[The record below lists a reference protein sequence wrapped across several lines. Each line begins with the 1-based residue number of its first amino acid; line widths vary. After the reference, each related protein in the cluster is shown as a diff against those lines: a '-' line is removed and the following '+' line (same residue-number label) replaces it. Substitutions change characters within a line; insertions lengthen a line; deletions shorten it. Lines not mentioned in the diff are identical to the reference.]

1 VRPAEDIEAKVS
13 GLYSKISNPV
23 LTNLKIAATND
34 ISLTDVYPAQ
44 LPDLFHGSQLVV
56 FGRYSGKGAAA
67 IKLTGQ
73 VGKEVKEFV
82 YELTFPEKTND
93 ERSFVESIWARRK
106 VGFLLDQIRANGE
119 KKELVDETVALAK
132 KYGITTP
139 YTSWL
144 IVPDAAVPVVRAE
157 GERRP
162 VVGFE
167 PGGPPP
173 ALAPVTPQGTPKPV
187 VKFLE
192 ENKEKPGENGAPAPG
207 PFGGIRG
214 DIAEKDL
221 KSSGSKSA
229 EGKAKE
235 EAADK
240 KKAYDDAFQALRRRD
255 QTATQTGKLGVD
267 LSVQIQNMRNQNR
280 LEQTALRNV
289 QGRNMLE
296 VGGIWIDEG
305 FNDKSKLV
313 VVKAQSEAY
322 FRILERHT
330 AVKDFY
336 RLGNHVVWVTPSG
349 AVLVVDANDGK
360 AKLSDE
366 EIDKLFVAKK

>member
-144 IVPDAAVPVVRAE
+144 IVPDGPVPVVHGPGGPGRA
-157 GERRP
+157 P
-162 VVGFE
+162 A
-167 PGGPPP
+167 GPPP
-173 ALAPVTPQGTPKPV
+173 ALTKPGQGGARPV
-187 VKFLE
+187 VEFL
-192 ENKEKPGENGAPAPG
+192 KEAKPEGA
-207 PFGGIRG
+207 G
-214 DIAEKDL
+214 DIANRRNEIAERELAKGDG
-221 KSSGSKSA
+221 KGE
-229 EGKAKE
+229 EGKQLQDAK
-235 EAADK
+235 DK
-240 KKAYDDAFQALRRRD
+240 KQAYDDALKAFRGKDRGAVQS
-255 QTATQTGKLGVD
+255 GKLGVD
-267 LSVQIQNMRNQNR
+267 LSVQMQNLRNQNR
-280 LEQTALRNV
+280 LEQTASRNV
-289 QGRNMLE
+289 QGRNCIE
-296 VGGIWIDEG
+296 IGGVWVDEG
-305 FNDKSKLV
+305 FSAKQKIV
-313 VVKAQSEAY
+313 AVKAQSDAY
-322 FRILERHT
+322 FRILERH
-330 AVKDFY
+330 AKVKDVFQ
-336 RLGNHVVWVTPSG
+336 LGNHLVWVTPSG
-349 AVLVVDANDGK
+349 MALVIDANDGK
-360 AKLSDE
+360 EKLSDE
-366 EIDKLFVAKK
+366 EIDKLFVAQK